1 MKTRCWI
8 WKENTALW
16 KGEGE
21 MSLKSRTRG
30 LAVMTS
36 AYGTSGRLI
45 LRMDKGTTAESSS
58 AVFTP
63 NAAKGWMKKRDGPLQ
78 AAKWNASLASKI
90 KTKLMNNSS
99 VFKVSL
105 QQNNKALAL
114 ALSVE
119 KENSRK
125 LKNEKI
131 FLQKEVE
138 KLQLHNISLRQKLTC
153 LNKTLIG
160 IDAFLNEN
168 LLTAIEISS
177 PSEDLQS
184 SFPLS
189 AGPSSPTGQFRSA
202 RQSARSVELPA
213 KLPFIAT
220 ANAEQQGNPSV
231 GEASN
236 SYKCITNS
244 TEEMHSYQVRFA
256 SLLPSGTNNQKL
268 IETEPTVDKNRFFKE
283 HQLCAELS
291 CNSAS
296 LTHGKNTQSLEHSEE
311 PTEQYHV
318 SSLPSYE
325 NVTER
330 KKNAV
335 LCKSKTQPNIKD
347 FDKKC
352 RSLNLPNHDIN
363 SSSNANDRIL
373 QEGSSDLSRII
384 PSPLKFNSE
393 SKTDFNKQL
402 STDKMKPE
410 ETVYD
415 ADMELT
421 ASDASE
427 LLTVT
432 AKGNYK
438 LHRNK
443 ISNANSDKILPN
455 FRKVKYSKKDKEKTK
470 SKSEVHSSLHA
481 EERHS
486 RADSSEISETTDS
499 QTQLFQS
506 QTEQLPTGN
515 SVEQQSRTS
524 KAKDARRTYQVNVM
538 SPRKQETNKGTSSE
552 MSEEV
557 DSRVQKTGSSSSVN
571 KIPPEVYCAEN
582 LPFQDNISDVLPS
595 LQEGFLSTNEK
606 DNRPTVKR
614 KTSQNLSKANTAK
627 SCREESGQYGEYI
640 SKKSQTEINQCDSSN
655 RKQEQKNITQRKN
668 NKKST
673 YTQGGET
680 EKDSPHRV
688 SQKADQKSSHFSP
701 GRLKR
706 TLAKAGRKACV
717 IPKDN
722 LTRFSVC
729 KNEER
734 KNKDSLLA
742 EAGKKVTV
750 TQQMQVAL
758 VTQNGAALNTPE
770 AKQQVDDDDDNRL
783 KKVGSSAVAKKTTF
797 HISNFPDKHVKQKQ
811 RFSSD
816 ITETRQEKSY
826 FRHIDQGD
834 QNILADQVVPH
845 EMNSFGSKLR
855 PVIESACCMNM
866 LHKAES
872 FSQEGLSNVELLV
885 LDDHN
890 ASINF
895 SMLKISEIHGQ
906 NDHNEALDA
915 EKAEQNT
922 EHISKQ
928 SNKNTLTPCHGRK
941 AFQDLTNTSI
951 QFHTSVPKSPQT
963 SEDSAAPLRRSRST
977 ISYKEPKLNSK
988 LRRGDRFTD
997 TQFLSSPIYKVK
1009 NKGNFKS
1016 KSKFY

>member
-1 MKTRCWI
+1 MVYTF
-8 WKENTALW
+8 
-16 KGEGE
+16 
-21 MSLKSRTRG
+21 
-30 LAVMTS
+30 
-36 AYGTSGRLI
+36 I
-45 LRMDKGTTAESSS
+45 LMDKGATAKSSF

-63 NAAKGWMKKRDGPLQ
+63 NAAKGWMKKRDGVLQ
-78 AAKWNASLASKI
+78 TAKWNAALASKI
-90 KTKLMNNSS
+90 KTKLINNSS
-99 VFKVSL
+99 MFKVSL

-184 SFPLS
+184 SFSLS
-189 AGPSSPTGQFRSA
+189 AGPSSPAGHKFRA
-202 RQSARSVELPA
+202 AHRSARSVELSA
-213 KLPFIAT
+213 KLPYIAT
-220 ANAEQQGNPSV
+220 ANAKQQGSPSL

-236 SYKCITNS
+236 PYKCITNL
-244 TEEMHSYQVRFA
+244 TEEMHADQIKFA

-268 IETEPTVDKNRFFKE
+268 IETEPMVDKNRFLKE

-291 CNSAS
+291 CNSAF
-296 LTHGKNTQSLEHSEE
+296 LTHGKSTQSLEQSEE
-311 PTEQYHV
+311 PTEQYHG

-325 NVTER
+325 NVNER

-335 LCKSKTQPNIKD
+335 LCKSKPQPNIKD

-352 RSLNLPNHDIN
+352 RSLNLPHHDIN
-363 SSSNANDRIL
+363 GSSNANDRNL
-373 QEGSSDLSRII
+373 QEDSSDLSWII
-384 PSPLKFNSE
+384 LSPIKFNSE
-393 SKTDFNKQL
+393 NKTDFNKL
-402 STDKMKPE
+402 LFTDKMKPE

-421 ASDASE
+421 CSDASE

-443 ISNANSDKILPN
+443 INNANSDKILPN
-455 FRKVKYSKKDKEKTK
+455 FRKVKYSKDKEKIK
-470 SKSEVHSSLHA
+470 SKTEVHSNVHA

-486 RADSSEISETTDS
+486 RADSSKISETTDS
-499 QTQLFQS
+499 QTQLFQN

-515 SVEQQSRTS
+515 SVEQQSRTG

-552 MSEEV
+552 TSGEV
-557 DSRVQKTGSSSSVN
+557 DSRIQKPDSSSSVN

-582 LPFQDNISDVLPS
+582 LPFQDSISDVLPS
-595 LQEGFLSTNEK
+595 LQEGFLNTNAK
-606 DNRPTVKR
+606 DNKPTIKR

-627 SCREESGQYGEYI
+627 SCREENGQDGEYI
-640 SKKSQTEINQCDSSN
+640 SKKSQTEVNRCDSSKK
-655 RKQEQKNITQRKN
+655 KQDQKNITQRKN
-668 NKKST
+668 NKKSS
-673 YTQGGET
+673 YRQGGET
-680 EKDSPHRV
+680 EKDSPHKV
-688 SQKADQKSSHFSP
+688 SQKADRKSSHFSP

-706 TLAKAGRKACV
+706 TLAKASRKACI
-717 IPKDN
+717 IPTEN

-729 KNEER
+729 KNEEV

-742 EAGKKVTV
+742 ETGKKVTV

-758 VTQNGAALNTPE
+758 VTQNGGALYTPE
-770 AKQQVDDDDDNRL
+770 AKEHVDDDANRL
-783 KKVGSSAVAKKTTF
+783 KKVDSSAVAKKPEKNTS

-834 QNILADQVVPH
+834 QNILDDQEVPH
-845 EMNSFGSKLR
+845 EINSFVSKLR
-855 PVIESACCMNM
+855 PVIEVECCKNM
-866 LHKAES
+866 PCKAES
-872 FSQEGLSNVELLV
+872 FSQEGLSNVELPA
-885 LDDHN
+885 LDN

-895 SMLKISEIHGQ
+895 SILKSSEIHGQ
-906 NDHNEALDA
+906 NDHNEAPDA
-915 EKAEQNT
+915 EKVEQNMDHT
-922 EHISKQ
+922 SKQ

-963 SEDSAAPLRRSRST
+963 SEDSAPLRRSRST
-977 ISYKEPKLNSK
+977 VCYKEPSLHSK

-997 TQFLSSPIYKVK
+997 TQFLNSPIYKVK

>member
-1 MKTRCWI
+1 
-8 WKENTALW
+8 
-16 KGEGE
+16 
-21 MSLKSRTRG
+21 
-30 LAVMTS
+30 MTS
-36 AYGTSGRLI
+36 AYRPSGTSLTECKSTDNKLNFEECQKDHLFIWTFRLTVYRFI
-45 LRMDKGTTAESSS
+45 LMDKGATAKSSS

-63 NAAKGWMKKRDGPLQ
+63 NAAKGWMKKKDGALQ

-90 KTKLMNNSS
+90 KTKLINNSS
-99 VFKVSL
+99 MFKLSL

-138 KLQLHNISLRQKLTC
+138 KLKLHNISLRQKLTC

-189 AGPSSPTGQFRSA
+189 AGPSSPAGHKFRST
-202 RQSARSVELPA
+202 RRSARSVELPA
-213 KLPFIAT
+213 KLPYIAT
-220 ANAEQQGNPSV
+220 ANAKQQGSPSL

-236 SYKCITNS
+236 PYKCITNS
-244 TEEMHSYQVRFA
+244 TEEMHSDQVEFA
-256 SLLPSGTNNQKL
+256 ALLPSATNNQKL
-268 IETEPTVDKNRFFKE
+268 IETEPMVDKNRFLKE

-291 CNSAS
+291 CNSGFP
-296 LTHGKNTQSLEHSEE
+296 THGNNTQSLEQSEE
-311 PTEQYHV
+311 PTEQYHG

-325 NVTER
+325 NVTEG

-352 RSLNLPNHDIN
+352 RSLNLSHHDIN
-363 SSSNANDRIL
+363 SSSNANDRNL
-373 QEGSSDLSRII
+373 QEGSSDLSQII
-384 PSPLKFNSE
+384 LSPLKFNTE
-393 SKTDFNKQL
+393 NKTDFNKL
-402 STDKMKPE
+402 LFTDKMKPE

-443 ISNANSDKILPN
+443 INNANSDKILPN

-470 SKSEVHSSLHA
+470 STTEVHSNLHA

-499 QTQLFQS
+499 QTQLLQN

-552 MSEEV
+552 MFGEV
-557 DSRVQKTGSSSSVN
+557 DSVIQKTDSSSSVN
-571 KIPPEVYCAEN
+571 KIPPQVYCAES
-582 LPFQDNISDVLPS
+582 LPFQDNICDVLPS
-595 LQEGFLSTNEK
+595 LQEGFLNTNEK
-606 DNRPTVKR
+606 DNKPTIKR

-627 SCREESGQYGEYI
+627 SCREENGRYGECI
-640 SKKSQTEINQCDSSN
+640 SKISQTEVNQCDSSK
-655 RKQEQKNITQRKN
+655 RKQDQKNITQRKN
-668 NKKST
+668 NKKSS
-673 YTQGGET
+673 YRQDEET
-680 EKDSPHRV
+680 EKDSSHKA
-688 SQKADQKSSHFSP
+688 SQKADRKSSHFSP

-706 TLAKAGRKACV
+706 TLAKASRKAC
-717 IPKDN
+717 IIQKEN

-729 KNEER
+729 KNEQL
-734 KNKDSLLA
+734 KNMDSLLA
-742 EAGKKVTV
+742 ETGKKVTI
-750 TQQMQVAL
+750 TQQMQIAL
-758 VTQNGAALNTPE
+758 VTQNGAALCAPE
-770 AKQQVDDDDDNRL
+770 AKEQGDDANRL
-783 KKVGSSAVAKKTTF
+783 KKVDSSAVAKKPKKTTS

-826 FRHIDQGD
+826 FRHTGQED
-834 QNILADQVVPH
+834 QNILDDQEVPY
-845 EMNSFGSKLR
+845 EINSFVSKLR
-855 PVIESACCMNM
+855 PVIEVECCKNM
-866 LHKAES
+866 PCKAEN
-872 FSQEGLSNVELLV
+872 FSQEGLSNVELPA
-885 LDDHN
+885 LDD
-890 ASINF
+890 ASFNF
-895 SMLKISEIHGQ
+895 FILKSSEIHGQ
-906 NDHNEALDA
+906 NDHNEAPDA
-915 EKAEQNT
+915 EKAEQNMD
-922 EHISKQ
+922 HVSKQ
-928 SNKNTLTPCHGRK
+928 SNKNTLTPCHGK
-941 AFQDLTNTSI
+941 
-951 QFHTSVPKSPQT
+951 
-963 SEDSAAPLRRSRST
+963 
-977 ISYKEPKLNSK
+977 
-988 LRRGDRFTD
+988 
-997 TQFLSSPIYKVK
+997 
-1009 NKGNFKS
+1009 
-1016 KSKFY
+1016 

>member
-1 MKTRCWI
+1 
-8 WKENTALW
+8 
-16 KGEGE
+16 

-220 ANAEQQGNPSV
+220 ANAEQQ
-231 GEASN
+231 
-236 SYKCITNS
+236 
-244 TEEMHSYQVRFA
+244 
-256 SLLPSGTNNQKL
+256 
-268 IETEPTVDKNRFFKE
+268 E

>member
-1 MKTRCWI
+1 
-8 WKENTALW
+8 
-16 KGEGE
+16 
-21 MSLKSRTRG
+21 
-30 LAVMTS
+30 
-36 AYGTSGRLI
+36 
-45 LRMDKGTTAESSS
+45 MDKDTTAKSSS
-58 AVFTP
+58 AVLTP

-99 VFKVSL
+99 MFKVSL

-153 LNKTLIG
+153 LNKTLKG

-177 PSEDLQS
+177 LSEDLQS

-189 AGPSSPTGQFRSA
+189 AGPSSPTGHKLRSA
-202 RQSARSVELPA
+202 RWSARSVELPA

-220 ANAEQQGNPSV
+220 ANAEQQ
-231 GEASN
+231 
-236 SYKCITNS
+236 
-244 TEEMHSYQVRFA
+244 
-256 SLLPSGTNNQKL
+256 
-268 IETEPTVDKNRFFKE
+268 E

-291 CNSAS
+291 CNSVS
-296 LTHGKNTQSLEHSEE
+296 PTHGRNTQSLEQSEE
-311 PTEQYHV
+311 PTEQYHG

-335 LCKSKTQPNIKD
+335 ICKSKTQPNIKD

-352 RSLNLPNHDIN
+352 RSLNLPSHDIN
-363 SSSNANDRIL
+363 SSSNANDRNL

-443 ISNANSDKILPN
+443 INNANSDKILPN

-552 MSEEV
+552 VFEEV
-557 DSRVQKTGSSSSVN
+557 DSRVQKTADASSSVN

-595 LQEGFLSTNEK
+595 LQEGFVSTNEK
-606 DNRPTVKR
+606 DNKPTVKR

-627 SCREESGQYGEYI
+627 SCREENGQFGEYI
-640 SKKSQTEINQCDSSN
+640 SKKSQTEINQCDSSK
-655 RKQEQKNITQRKN
+655 RKQDQKNITQRKY
-668 NKKST
+668 NKKSS

-680 EKDSPHRV
+680 EKDSPHKV

-717 IPKDN
+717 ISKDN

-729 KNEER
+729 KNEEQ
-734 KNKDSLLA
+734 KSKDSLLA
-742 EAGKKVTV
+742 EAGKKVTI

-770 AKQQVDDDDDNRL
+770 AKEQVDDDGNRL
-783 KKVGSSAVAKKTTF
+783 KKVGSSAVAKKTTS
-797 HISNFPDKHVKQKQ
+797 HISNFPDKHVRQKQ

-816 ITETRQEKSY
+816 ITEIRQEKSY
-826 FRHIDQGD
+826 FRHVDQGD
-834 QNILADQVVPH
+834 QNILDDQEVPH

-855 PVIESACCMNM
+855 PVIESECCKNM

-872 FSQEGLSNVELLV
+872 FSQEGLFNVELLV

-895 SMLKISEIHGQ
+895 SILKSSEIHGQ
-906 NDHNEALDA
+906 DDHNEALDA
-915 EKAEQNT
+915 EKEQNM